1 MAFTALAAG
10 VSGLQAFT
18 EGIGVIADNITNVNT
33 VGFKESRSN
42 FSTLVTET
50 AAISSFSPGGV
61 ISQTTTVVSQQGLLQ
76 PSGSATDLAVDGAG
90 FFVVRAGANP
100 EDQVNSEI
108 QYTRAGSFSPDS
120 DGFLR
125 NTAGLSL
132 LGYPLDIAGN
142 IPANSQDLSLLQP
155 INISNLN
162 GFGEATQ
169 NVALRVNLQSSTP
182 IVYDSSAITGT
193 TTATD
198 YQVGQLAL
206 GLADPNGLPA
216 DFETNVQL
224 FDSLGGG
231 QTATISYLRT
241 GPSQFSYEIFFADAS
256 QADATQHTTV
266 ATAADTAATPPEPAV
281 IAGATGLIAAGTL
294 TFNDDATIDLGNS
307 TLYSVGVGAA
317 GVPDFAT
324 NLLNAAGNQPLAFTY
339 ANTATSPANRA
350 PGSITFDFGT
360 DGAADGISQFDSPSA
375 LISSSVDGALFG
387 NVAGVAIGE
396 NGDVTALFD
405 NGLSVTPF
413 RLPIATFPNADGLS
427 RLQGNAYGL
436 SSLSGLQALQEPG
449 EGGAGTVAPN
459 ALELSTVDLA
469 NEFSELIRIQRA
481 FSASTRII
489 TTSDEI
495 LAELNSI

>member
-1 MAFTALAAG
+1 MAFAALSAG

-18 EGIGVIADNITNVNT
+18 EGVGVIADNITNVNT

-61 ISQTTTVVSQQGLLQ
+61 ISQTSTLVSQQGLLQ

-90 FFVVRAGANP
+90 FFVVRLGNDP
-100 EDQVNSEI
+100 EDFTNS
-108 QYTRAGSFSPDS
+108 QTVFTRAGSFTPDS
-120 DGFLR
+120 EGFLR

-132 LGYPLDIAGN
+132 LGYPLDSQGN
-142 IPANSQDLSLLQP
+142 VPANTQDLSLLQP

-169 NVALRVNLQSSTP
+169 NAALRLNLQASTP
-182 IVYDSSAITGT
+182 ITTGYAFGDLNSATP
-193 TTATD
+193 TA
-198 YQVGQLAL
+198 
-206 GLADPNGLPA
+206 P
-216 DFETNVQL
+216 DFETNIQV

-231 QTATISYLRT
+231 QTLTISFLRT
-241 GPSQFSYEIFFADAS
+241 GTSEFSYEISFADPAQVDS
-256 QADATQHTTV
+256 PANAPGVVGVGTLNFNTDGTIDLPGSSLFAVDA
-266 ATAADTAATPPEPAV
+266 ATAAVTTTGPDLLDDTTGAV
-281 IAGATGLIAAGTL
+281 SPL
-294 TFNDDATIDLGNS
+294 TFAYN
-307 TLYSVGVGAA
+307 
-317 GVPDFAT
+317 
-324 NLLNAAGNQPLAFTY
+324 
-339 ANTATSPANRA
+339 NTGPASRA
-350 PGSITFDFGT
+350 PGNITFDFGT
-360 DGAADGISQFDSPSA
+360 DGQADGVSQFDSPSA
-375 LISSSVDGALFG
+375 LISSAVDGALFG
-387 NVAGVAIGE
+387 NVAGVSIGE

-413 RLPIATFPNADGLS
+413 RLPIATFPNPDGLQ
-427 RLQGNAYGL
+427 RLQGNAFGL

-449 EGGAGTVAPN
+449 EGGAGSVAPN